1 MATPQEPSSL
11 PHLSRRL
18 QPANRPWF
26 CSDIMDIC
34 VSYEYSY
41 ASDPRAFIA
50 TVPTQ
55 LVADV
60 PANIPRALLPEYI
73 AALILQ
79 RSPTMGKLRN
89 LKIL

>member
-1 MATPQEPSSL
+1 
-11 PHLSRRL
+11 
-18 QPANRPWF
+18 
-26 CSDIMDIC
+26 MDIH
-34 VSYEYSY
+34 VSYEYSH
-41 ASDPRAFIA
+41 ASDPRAFIG
-50 TVPTQ
+50 TVPAQ
-55 LVADV
+55 RVVDV